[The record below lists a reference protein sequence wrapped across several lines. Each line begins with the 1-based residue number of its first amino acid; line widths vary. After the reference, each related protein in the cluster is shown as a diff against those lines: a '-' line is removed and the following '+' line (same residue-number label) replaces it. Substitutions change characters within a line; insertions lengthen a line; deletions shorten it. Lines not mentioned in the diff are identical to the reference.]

1 MGRNRRLLQRN
12 FSPEMQIDL
21 LRRPARS
28 AITQSGPNLVV
39 SRYGRLLC
47 GAGQVRERRGPG
59 PITVSVGP
67 RRSARNRN
75 SKQWTKAGVSAVVA
89 KRREAGWRDTA
100 RSAGDRATRE
110 ERERGGGGKRVS
122 G

>member
-1 MGRNRRLLQRN
+1 MAPTRSRYQTSVSRLVVQYRIIFASFVGQTMGRKRRLLQRN

-47 GAGQVRERRGPG
+47 GEGQVRERRGPG
-59 PITVSVGP
+59 TITLSVG
-67 RRSARNRN
+67 
-75 SKQWTKAGVSAVVA
+75 
-89 KRREAGWRDTA
+89 
-100 RSAGDRATRE
+100 DRKSTRLNA
-110 ERERGGGGKRVS
+110 S
-122 G
+122 H